1 MANQLK
7 MAIIESILALYQR
20 GWSKRQIARELGLD
34 RETVARHLRLAVASK
49 PASAPSSRR
58 RRLRVQNPPSRPS
71 ARARFQASQNPPSRP
86 SARKLLMRALPSP
99 AELAAPAIA
108 NHFDRPFWLGS
119 TRV

>member
-49 PASAPSSRR
+49 PASAH
-58 RRLRVQNPPSRPS
+58 LD
-71 ARARFQASQNPPSRP
+71 
-86 SARKLLMRALPSP
+86 SP
-99 AELAAPAIA
+99 ASAEGSKPAIA
-108 NHFDRPFWLGS
+108 PIGSAEAGGRVKTRHSAHRLGS
-119 TRV
+119 S